1 MFAATTP
8 FAPSMPT
15 LKSAM
20 CIEPPLP
27 PQLPPCAAE
36 QLAHHGERVGALG
49 EGVAVAAM
57 GREQHVVAGEV
68 GADARRDRLLADR
81 RMDRPEHELLPQAL
95 ERQLL
100 EGADAPHEAVVR
112 RQALDVEIGRDAL
125 VHLDEPPIRLSGGA
139 LALRLALAGH
149 Y

>member
-1 MFAATTP
+1 MTMFAATTP

-27 PQLPPCAAE
+27 PQLPPSRPNSSRIMASGSAP
-36 QLAHHGERVGALG
+36 LARVWPCPRWV
-49 EGVAVAAM
+49 ESSTSS
-57 GREQHVVAGEV
+57 RREV
-68 GADARRDRLLADR
+68 GADARRHRLLADR
-81 RMDRPEHELLPQAL
+81 GMDRPEDELLPQAL

-112 RQALDVEIGRDAL
+112 REALDVEIGRDAL
-125 VHLDEPPIRLSGGA
+125 VHLDEPPIRLSGGF
-139 LALRLALAGH
+139 LVP
-149 Y
+149 